1 MMKTALMKLLRA
13 RLRFTYVLIF
23 ATSVVWF
30 AIFLFLV
37 ERRGVSLEESATTQ
51 GVQSVEVLS
60 AHSSIIGTGNYTKRQ
75 TTSHVEEESNALPFQ
90 HVVGWKRCRQTA
102 CSKSE
107 TCDSS
112 NSTGTEMCCSLVLRD
127 LLVALQSFLTEK
139 HNVDFY
145 IMFGTLLGAQR
156 EADFIK
162 WSSDLDIAVEAESIN
177 VLERIHEW
185 NTKYY
190 FWMENKHIGRMCITD
205 YSDPNAKTWGAWDK
219 IPTYVDVYVPK
230 QVPHNE
236 SRFQESKTIFPVVPP
251 CIFNT
256 KDIYGDGASNKQL
269 IIDGLTVNAP
279 ADTMNVLKHI
289 YGENWNEPDRQRSA
303 HGVRPCEHD
312 NQGHFNE
319 LVARANVMTS

>member
-1 MMKTALMKLLRA
+1 MKLLRV
-13 RLRFTYVLIF
+13 RLGFTYVLIF
-23 ATSVVWF
+23 VTSAVWL
-30 AIFLFLV
+30 ALFLFLV
-37 ERRGVSLEESATTQ
+37 ERRAVSLEESATAQ
-51 GVQSVEVLS
+51 GVQSVEAVS
-60 AHSSIIGTGNYTKRQ
+60 ANSSTIDTRNYTKWQ
-75 TTSHVEEESNALPFQ
+75 TTDRVEEESNTPPSQ
-90 HVVGWKRCRQTA
+90 HVVGWNRCRQTA

-112 NSTGTEMCCSLVLRD
+112 NSTRTEMCCSLVLRD
-127 LLVALQSFLTEK
+127 LLVALQSFLTEN

-145 IMFGTLLGAQR
+145 VMFGTLLGAQR

-162 WSSDLDIAVEAESIN
+162 WTSDLDIAVEAESIN

-185 NTKYY
+185 NSKYY

-205 YSDPNAKTWGAWDK
+205 YSDPNAETWGAWDK
-219 IPTYVDVYVPK
+219 IPTYVDVYVPRH
-230 QVPHNE
+230 VSRDE
-236 SRFQESKTIFPVVPP
+236 SRFQESKTIFPVVSP

-256 KDIYGDGASNKQL
+256 KDIYGDGVPNKQL
-269 IIDGLTVNAP
+269 IIDGLSVNVP

-312 NQGHFNE
+312 NQAHFNE
-319 LVARANVMTS
+319 LIARANVMIS